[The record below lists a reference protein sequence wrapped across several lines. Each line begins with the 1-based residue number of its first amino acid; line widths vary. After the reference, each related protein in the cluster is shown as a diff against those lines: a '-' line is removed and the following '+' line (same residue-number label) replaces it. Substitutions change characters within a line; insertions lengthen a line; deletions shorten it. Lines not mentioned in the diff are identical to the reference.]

1 MIVKLTQALNSSKII
16 FGKLDYKHLHLSM
29 NKTIITIGI
38 ILVIIG
44 VMWPFLIKIPIGK
57 LPGDIVFKKDG
68 FSFYFPITTM
78 IIISIVLSVIV
89 WFFRK

>member
-1 MIVKLTQALNSSKII
+1 
-16 FGKLDYKHLHLSM
+16 M
-29 NKTIITIGI
+29 NKIVITIGI

-44 VMWPFLIKIPIGK
+44 VLWSYLAKIPIGK

>member
-1 MIVKLTQALNSSKII
+1 
-16 FGKLDYKHLHLSM
+16 M
-29 NKTIITIGI
+29 NKTVITIGI
-38 ILVIIG
+38 ILVIMG
-44 VMWPFLIKIPIGK
+44 LLWPYIIKIPIGK

-78 IIISIVLSVIV
+78 VIISIILSVIV

>member
-1 MIVKLTQALNSSKII
+1 
-16 FGKLDYKHLHLSM
+16 M
-29 NKTIITIGI
+29 NKTVITIGI

-44 VMWPFLIKIPIGK
+44 LLWSYITKIPIGK